1 MDHID
6 AYQTQNGMRPYS
18 APKHTSKRGGSAK
31 PRSRKPRVQSGR
43 VQQIKQFLSE
53 QEAHNNIMAQQQH
66 MMMNAQHN

>member
-1 MDHID
+1 MDHIE

-31 PRSRKPRVQSGR
+31 PRSIKPRVQSGR

-53 QEAHNNIMAQQQH
+53 QEAHNNIMAQQQQ